1 MFYFVYKRFFNFC
14 HVFTFLPFYFYLNV
28 FYIYGLQ
35 CTAATPPGVMIRIAC
50 WTDPIRGGV
59 WIVAQSE
66 SDREFDG
73 SSAGRK
79 TTSRLISQQDDGR
92 TSDSPA

>member
-1 MFYFVYKRFFNFC
+1 MVC
-14 HVFTFLPFYFYLNV
+14 S
-28 FYIYGLQ
+28 IQ

-50 WTDPIRGGV
+50 WTDRIRGGV